1 MTAYYQLS
9 LFPNEPPTPVEVL
22 NKKRQPKPQL
32 TVIESCCTTQRA
44 TELLDVSPTT
54 LYRARK
60 AGQSYQ
66 KRGWIAESIGDN
78 AWRVVF
84 SSGQV

>member
-9 LFPNEPPTPVEVL
+9 LFPNEPPTPVELL

-44 TELLDVSPTT
+44 AELLKVSTTT
-54 LYRARK
+54 LYRARN
-60 AGQSYQ
+60 AGQPY
-66 KRGWIAESIGDN
+66 KKGVWVAESIGDN
-78 AWRVVF
+78 AWKVVF
-84 SSGQV
+84 NAG

>member
-9 LFPNEPPTPVEVL
+9 IFPDEPPTPVEAL
-22 NKKRQPKPQL
+22 NKKRQPKPQQ

-44 TELLDVSPTT
+44 TELLDVSSTT

-60 AGQSYQ
+60 AGQPYQ
-66 KRGWIAESIGDN
+66 KGGWVAESIGDN

-84 SSGQV
+84 NSCQV